1 MKKYISEINKKMRE
15 RKFLVVIEK
24 KLAKIHTQL
33 WPTHQA
39 ILADINSFHWEI
51 LQESH
56 KKFPKALK
64 D

>member
-1 MKKYISEINKKMRE
+1 MRE